1 MGAAVLT
8 LLVLAAS
15 AQLRVSRATTTFE
28 PTAVVTDVGEQI
40 VSLTIDTSR
49 FGVDA
54 AGLDTG
60 TFRVHATGA
69 NPYRSLDPA
78 TVTGTYDC
86 DRVVTGVNLTPR
98 GDILL
103 ALRSG
108 PEVPEAFTV
117 AHADGIGRSIALD
130 IRYTITQRKP
140 ITTPQGRLRFDGF
153 TQGRTT
159 DPEVNAFAHGESRS
173 GLKYRLFAPVAGI
186 PGPRPLIV
194 WLHGGGEGGWAE
206 AQHNDLQ
213 LIANRGAL
221 GFTTDAAQRIFGG
234 AYVVAP
240 QATDFWMNDAVM
252 GYTPRLKSLL
262 DELVAAHPIDPARV
276 YLVGASNGGYQTLA
290 LAAAYPHDFAAAVPV
305 CPGVRRYLSDAQLAA
320 LRSTPTWIVQ
330 SRDDPVLPFADN
342 GRYAYER
349 IGNAL
354 LSAYDRVVWDGRA
367 FSGHS
372 SWIYVA
378 HNDPVNDQ
386 GQHLYQWLAAQRA
399 SSPRTPRTITPTAG
413 SAGD

>member
-1 MGAAVLT
+1 MKTLYALVVGAAVLT

-86 DRVVTGVNLTPR
+86 DRVVTGVSLTPR

-140 ITTPQGRLRFDGF
+140 ITTAQGRLRFDGF

-159 DPEVNAFAHGESRS
+159 DPEVDAFAHGESRS

-262 DELVAAHPIDPARV
+262 DELVAAHPIDR
-276 YLVGASNGGYQTLA
+276 
-290 LAAAYPHDFAAAVPV
+290 
-305 CPGVRRYLSDAQLAA
+305 
-320 LRSTPTWIVQ
+320 
-330 SRDDPVLPFADN
+330 
-342 GRYAYER
+342 
-349 IGNAL
+349 
-354 LSAYDRVVWDGRA
+354 
-367 FSGHS
+367 
-372 SWIYVA
+372 
-378 HNDPVNDQ
+378 
-386 GQHLYQWLAAQRA
+386 
-399 SSPRTPRTITPTAG
+399 
-413 SAGD
+413 